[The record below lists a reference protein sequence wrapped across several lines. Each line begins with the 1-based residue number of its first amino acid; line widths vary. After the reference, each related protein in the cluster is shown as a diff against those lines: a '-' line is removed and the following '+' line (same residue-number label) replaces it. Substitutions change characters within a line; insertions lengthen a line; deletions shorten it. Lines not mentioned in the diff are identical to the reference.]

1 MFLSS
6 SSSTSFSLAERNKIS
21 KQIGA
26 LMGQGKREE
35 AEEVK
40 KQVAASG
47 ARIDELSARE
57 KEVEEE
63 LLSKTHYAC
72 YNVASDHER
81 RYTISKS
88 TVDHKVTG
96 I

>member
-1 MFLSS
+1 M
-6 SSSTSFSLAERNKIS
+6 A
-21 KQIGA
+21 
-26 LMGQGKREE
+26 QGKRDE

-63 LLSKTHYAC
+63 LLILLVSLS
-72 YNVASDHER
+72 VQ
-81 RYTISKS
+81 
-88 TVDHKVTG
+88 
-96 I
+96 

>member
-1 MFLSS
+1 
-6 SSSTSFSLAERNKIS
+6 
-21 KQIGA
+21 
-26 LMGQGKREE
+26 MGQGKREE

-63 LLSKTHYAC
+63 LLK
-72 YNVASDHER
+72 DHDGYSE
-81 RYTISKS
+81 Y
-88 TVDHKVTG
+88 H
-96 I
+96 